1 MGGSL
6 FFCALVVVW
15 TSDVLVF
22 DRTGSISLEFDRHV
36 VEPVVYIAGGRD
48 GSFMALLVMAR
59 KGFFLSVFLIKGN
72 VLLWFVS
79 LRLCVMLCD
88 FAWKMSFTRRREGRR
103 KDAKEVSSGHYLIK
117 SLIDMNCAVTGD

>member
-36 VEPVVYIAGGRD
+36 VGRVIYVSRGPD
-48 GSFMALLVMAR
+48 GSFMALLVVAR
-59 KGFFLSVFLIKGN
+59 EEFFLSV
-72 VLLWFVS
+72 VLN
-79 LRLCVMLCD
+79 
-88 FAWKMSFTRRREGRR
+88 KKT
-103 KDAKEVSSGHYLIK
+103 
-117 SLIDMNCAVTGD
+117 